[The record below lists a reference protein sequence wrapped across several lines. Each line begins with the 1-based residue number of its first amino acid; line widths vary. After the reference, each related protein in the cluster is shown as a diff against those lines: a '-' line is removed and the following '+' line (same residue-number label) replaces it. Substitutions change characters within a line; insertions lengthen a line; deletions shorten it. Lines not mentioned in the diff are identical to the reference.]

1 MELLY
6 RKSLCATQSVITWSR
21 STQPN
26 QQRYKILSLQP
37 NPVIHRDYKSS
48 RLEIHVTLKQ
58 KTTSIINITIVIK
71 ISEDELSS
79 SSSSLPPSSS
89 QFQKTIGL
97 HLQGVA
103 SGNLPPP
110 LGSSMRSVLTMMIM
124 LLASMMSSSSS
135 SRPKLQSS
143 DL

>member
-1 MELLY
+1 MRLIITSSHGHAQLNPTN
-6 RKSLCATQSVITWSR
+6 RDTKS
-21 STQPN
+21 
-26 QQRYKILSLQP
+26 YLS
-37 NPVIHRDYKSS
+37 NPIHRDNKSS

-110 LGSSMRSVLTMMIM
+110 LGSSRRSVLTMMIM